1 MAQSFTRE
9 ATDKKSL
16 KVIITEAVLEQI
28 PAYPDRSTE
37 KAIGNW
43 WYTKNGDGLRLTPI
57 GDTAFRMAE
66 IEFFDLPLKVNQGTW
81 YSFMVDAG
89 KKIKCPYFISSDKK
103 SSKIQGPFIRIYD
116 SKIAMMIELYGGINN
131 YMDSIK
137 ARR

>member
-1 MAQSFTRE
+1 
-9 ATDKKSL
+9 
-16 KVIITEAVLEQI
+16 
-28 PAYPDRSTE
+28 
-37 KAIGNW
+37 
-43 WYTKNGDGLRLTPI
+43 
-57 GDTAFRMAE
+57 
-66 IEFFDLPLKVNQGTW
+66 
-81 YSFMVDAG
+81 MVDAG